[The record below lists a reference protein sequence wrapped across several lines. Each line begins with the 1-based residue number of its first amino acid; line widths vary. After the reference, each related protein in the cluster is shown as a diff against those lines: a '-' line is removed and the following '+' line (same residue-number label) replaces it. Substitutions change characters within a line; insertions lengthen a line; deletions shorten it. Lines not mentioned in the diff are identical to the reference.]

1 MATKKDYRVIDGKVQ
16 RVDIEI
22 DENMEVVETQT
33 EELPTQEELEL
44 IILSLKE
51 KELKQRIETE
61 RKISGLAFPLT
72 ILAWVA
78 IVSLVINILFIIAY
92 V

>member
-61 RKISGLAFPLT
+61 RKISRLAFPLT

>member
-1 MATKKDYRVIDGKVQ
+1 METKKEYKVIDGKIQ
-16 RVDIEI
+16 RVDVEV
-22 DENMEVVETQT
+22 DEHAQVVNSDEKIKLTA
-33 EELPTQEELEL
+33 EDLEL
-44 IILSLKE
+44 SILQLKE

-61 RKISGLAFPLT
+61 SKISGLAFPLT

-78 IVSLVINILFIIAY
+78 IVSLIINILFIIAY

>member
-1 MATKKDYRVIDGKVQ
+1 MNSIKY
-16 RVDIEI
+16 DIKI
-22 DENMEVVETQT
+22 DENTEVVETQT
-33 EELPTQEELEL
+33 EELPTQEELEV

-78 IVSLVINILFIIAY
+78 IVSLVINILFIIGY

>member
-22 DENMEVVETQT
+22 DENMEAVEVKSK
-33 EELPTQEELEL
+33 ELPTQEELEL
-44 IILSLKE
+44 SILNLKE

-61 RKISGLAFPLT
+61 SKISGLAFPLT

-78 IVSLVINILFIIAY
+78 IVSLIINILFIIAY